1 MQIVNFYRQ
10 QNAFIIT
17 WLLPLYE
24 VKSQGLYSLIQLN
37 LIQIHVPGYI
47 YNLYIYIT
55 TGEQTQ
61 INRSNKHVS
70 FHLMKLDMI
79 LLSQSN
85 VVVIIKMFTY
95 PYK

>member
-17 WLLPLYE
+17 WLLRLYE

-37 LIQIHVPGYI
+37 WIQIPGYI
-47 YNLYIYIT
+47 YKT

-61 INRSNKHVS
+61 ISRSKQTCLVP
-70 FHLMKLDMI
+70 FDETY
-79 LLSQSN
+79 LS
-85 VVVIIKMFTY
+85 T
-95 PYK
+95 

>member
-17 WLLPLYE
+17 WLLRLYE

-37 LIQIHVPGYI
+37 LIQIPGYI
-47 YNLYIYIT
+47 YIYIT

-70 FHLMKLDMI
+70 FHLMKPSCQLDMI

>member
-17 WLLPLYE
+17 WLLRLYE

-37 LIQIHVPGYI
+37 LIQIPGYI
-47 YNLYIYIT
+47 YIYIT

-61 INRSNKHVS
+61 INRSKQTCLVP
-70 FHLMKLDMI
+70 FDETF
-79 LLSQSN
+79 LS
-85 VVVIIKMFTY
+85 T
-95 PYK
+95 